1 MIRPRF
7 VSLLLAALAISGV
20 SITQA
25 EERARPITANEFRT
39 ILEKERGK
47 VVVLN
52 LWATWCVP
60 CLREVP
66 DLITVT
72 TEVQSAGVTLIGIAV
87 DDPSPGAA
95 QVESF
100 RKKYFPSFR
109 TFARQGSEMDEL
121 ASVVDP
127 TWNEVVPTTYIID
140 RQGKVAKRIQGKK
153 SAAEFRAMIQKA
165 L

>member
-1 MIRPRF
+1 MIGHRF
-7 VSLLLAALAISGV
+7 FILLIATLAIADISLAR
-20 SITQA
+20 A
-25 EERARPITANEFRT
+25 EERAQPISAAEFRT
-39 ILEKERGK
+39 ILEQERGK

-66 DLITVT
+66 DLIAVT
-72 TEVQSAGVTLIGIAV
+72 NELQDAGVTLIGVAV
-87 DDPSPGAA
+87 DDPSPNAA

-100 RKKYFPSFR
+100 RQKYFPSFR
-109 TFARQGSEMDEL
+109 TFARQGAQMDEL

-127 TWNEVVPTTYIID
+127 AWNEVVPTTYIID
-140 RQGKVAKRIQGKK
+140 RQGKVATSIQGKK
-153 SAAEFRAMIQKA
+153 SAETFRALIKKS